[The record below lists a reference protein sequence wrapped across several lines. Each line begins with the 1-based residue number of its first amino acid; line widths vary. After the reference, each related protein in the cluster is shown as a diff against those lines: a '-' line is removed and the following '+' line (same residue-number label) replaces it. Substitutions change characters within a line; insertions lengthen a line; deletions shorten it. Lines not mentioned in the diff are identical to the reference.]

1 MNQGLKSQDRQFKK
15 TATHN
20 TDFVGSKLFGS
31 ALVVRYIT
39 IQATV
44 GIVFMLR

>member
-31 ALVVRYIT
+31 ALVVTSQYKR
-39 IQATV
+39 
-44 GIVFMLR
+44 LLE